1 MPDSPDSDN
10 SNGVP
15 RLGAEYLIL
24 NDLGDRVTF
33 QRFRPQAQFP
43 VSGVRG
49 YQSEQQVIDIALSWG
64 FPENVYFPAVISKGS
79 ATREISDLL
88 LISGKRAVV
97 VQTKSRNAENDDLQ
111 KIERWV
117 KREFEKAARQGRGS
131 IRSLNRT
138 DELFENGRG
147 SKLSLQGSHFEIG
160 VLVILDIPEVPEQ
173 LVLDADSNV
182 GTLVITLTEF
192 EFLFTHLKSVSA
204 VIRYV
209 FRVSAI
215 GPVELGSEIQRF
227 ISLAMADN
235 EAALAKP
242 ASDPSNDAYRLS
254 TPILPLEPV
263 GIRDEEAHLFFRQV
277 CEIIGAF
284 ATETGA
290 DPIAL
295 AMIFGGIDDLPVQS
309 GEMLGRFILDGLHH
323 FQSQD
328 DGLEQFN
335 WKFRFIFQEERGLR
349 FVFGVSKKFDS
360 QRTNEMF
367 VSRLRVTHHQFQRD
381 SANLEEKLT
390 IGVLVTPRDTW
401 PGFDVGLMV
410 IDDRQQLSEEDF
422 ESYVSFWN
430 QLRPPGSGLLP

>member
-10 SNGVP
+10 SNEVP
-15 RLGAEYLIL
+15 RHDPEYLIL

-33 QRFRPQAQFP
+33 QRFRPQPQYP
-43 VSGVRG
+43 VSEVRG
-49 YQSEQQVIDIALSWG
+49 YQSEKRVMDIALKWG
-64 FPENVYFPAVISKGS
+64 FPENVYSPAVISKGS

-88 LISGKRAVV
+88 LVSGKRAVV

-117 KREFEKAARQGRGS
+117 KREFEKAARQGKGS
-131 IRSLNRT
+131 IRSLNQK
-138 DELFENGRG
+138 DEIFENGRG
-147 SKLSLQGSHFEIG
+147 TKLSLQGSQFEIG
-160 VLVILDIPEVPEQ
+160 VLVVLDIPEVPEQ
-173 LVLDADSNV
+173 LLLNADSSEI
-182 GTLVITLTEF
+182 TLVITLTEF

-209 FRVSAI
+209 FRVSSI
-215 GPVELGSEIQRF
+215 EPVELGTEIQRF
-227 ISLAMADN
+227 MSLAMADN
-235 EAALAKP
+235 DVALAKP
-242 ASDPSNDAYRLS
+242 AIDLANDAYRLS

-263 GIRDEEAHLFFRQV
+263 GVRDEEAHLFFRKA

-284 ATETGA
+284 ATETGV
-290 DPIAL
+290 DSIAL
-295 AMIFGGIDDLPVQS
+295 ATIFGGIDDLPVQS
-309 GEMLGRFILDGLHH
+309 GEMLGRFILDGLGS
-323 FQSQD
+323 FSSQD
-328 DGLEQFN
+328 DAPGQFN
-335 WKFRFIFQEERGLR
+335 WKFRFIFQEELGLR
-349 FVFGVSKKFDS
+349 FVFGASKKFDP

-381 SANLEEKLT
+381 SANIEGKLT
-390 IGVLVTPRDTW
+390 IGVLVTPRNTW

-430 QLRPPGSGLLP
+430 QLRPPGSDLLP